1 MAKAL
6 KTKTNVIS
14 DSSNSLKTIESFK
27 KATLPMRVVNSFK
40 RLINQLNIL

>member
-6 KTKTNVIS
+6 KTKTNVIP
-14 DSSNSLKTIESFK
+14 DSSNSLKTIDSFK